1 MTNKTVY
8 QYDLKGVLKNIPKD
22 SKGFTV
28 RGTFYDN
35 NGQVIKD
42 VDTHLDYYSYYT
54 EKSEPTS
61 IASLQNY
68 EFVNVSKI
76 QLTIMNPDGNVVFDK
91 SYDYDM
97 DKFDL
102 SGLDDKLQAADNHTD
117 LNNDSFSSNHDSNS
131 SSTGRSR
138 IEQLTV
144 NDGSSS
150 SSSSSSGVT
159 YVGSVNSDKFHYPS
173 CSQAKRIKD
182 GNKITFSSRDDAIA
196 SGYSPC
202 GICTP

>member
-97 DKFDL
+97 DEDIIEKYNV
-102 SGLDDKLQAADNHTD
+102 GDKLPVLMILDE
-117 LNNDSFSSNHDSNS
+117 NDKEVK
-131 SSTGRSR
+131 R
-138 IEQLTV
+138 L
-144 NDGSSS
+144 
-150 SSSSSSGVT
+150 
-159 YVGSVNSDKFHYPS
+159 VGEKTKEEILYY
-173 CSQAKRIKD
+173 IKL
-182 GNKITFSSRDDAIA
+182 
-196 SGYSPC
+196 
-202 GICTP
+202 